1 MASPVE
7 PIRAEPKLHP
17 LATRI
22 IDWHWTRPFSL
33 ACALSL
39 VLLAAAYGAHSILA
53 GSPTFDPIQQP
64 LRLDPHLRADFV
76 LAIVSAY
83 TFGAGLAG
91 LSKATREF
99 DRLRPILRLDDRGI
113 DTHRARLVPKT
124 RAILVA
130 ALIGGLFGTALS
142 LSPYLDSTIRQS
154 HLSLHSLP
162 FMILLFGLLG
172 VMAMLTHRE
181 SQVFNEVGRQYLDV
195 DLLDP
200 GTFSPFAAVGLL
212 NAGFWFVGSAIAS
225 LLVTSTAN
233 MWITVG
239 VIVVTTA
246 FGIATLIVPA
256 RGLHAN
262 IRERKREE
270 LVRIREAIASERAV
284 LFSET
289 GRSPV
294 PLQMNAML
302 AYEARIESVREW
314 PFDTSTLSR
323 FALFLLIPL
332 VSWIGGAL
340 VERAVN
346 AALG

>member
-7 PIRAEPKLHP
+7 PIHAETRSHP

-33 ACALSL
+33 ACAVLL

-53 GSPTFDPIQQP
+53 GSPTFDQLQP
-64 LRLDPHLRADFV
+64 LLGLDRHLRTNFV

-91 LSKATREF
+91 LAKATREF
-99 DRLRPILRLDDRGI
+99 DRLRPILRLDDRAI
-113 DTHRARLVPKT
+113 ATHRARLVPET
-124 RAILVA
+124 RSILIA
-130 ALIGGLFGTALS
+130 ALIGGFFGAALN
-142 LSPYLDSTIRQS
+142 LSPYLESTVRQS
-154 HLSLHSLP
+154 HPSLHSLP

-172 VMAMLTHRE
+172 AMAVLTHRE
-181 SQVFNEVGRQYLDV
+181 SQVFNEMGRQYLDV

-200 GTFSPFAAVGLL
+200 GAFSPFAAVGLL
-212 NAGFWFVGSAIAS
+212 NAGFWFVGSAISS
-225 LLVTSTAN
+225 LLVTSTGN
-233 MWITVG
+233 MWVVVG

-246 FGIATLIVPA
+246 FGVATLILPA

-270 LVRIREAIASERAV
+270 LVRIRAAIASERAS
-284 LFSET
+284 LFSSSE
-289 GRSPV
+289 RSPL
-294 PLQMNAML
+294 PPQMSAML
-302 AYEARIESVREW
+302 AYESRIESVREW